1 MNRLR
6 PRSVRFEITAV
17 ATLGTA
23 LVLALA
29 GFVLVTIQ
37 TNQLLDNVDASLS
50 RRADDLA
57 SADLSR
63 GDQPLILTNLSGD
76 DAVVQLVGPEGV
88 LLAATQNAADL
99 APIGPLLPE
108 VEESRTV
115 KDLPVEDD
123 EYRVL
128 SRTINT
134 SSGTATLHVASNI
147 DDLRGTITV
156 LRLSLLTALVVSSI
170 GLSALVWFLVGRT
183 LRPVERIR
191 AEVASIGD
199 ADLGRRV
206 PESGIGDD
214 IDRLAHTMND
224 MLERIE
230 DSVRR
235 QNRFVADASHELRS
249 PLTRMRTDLEV
260 DRSDALANPE
270 ETYERVLEEVIELSV
285 LLDDLLILA
294 RSDARQG
301 ELVERPVDLDDIV
314 LGEVGGIRLRSKV
327 EIDLSNLSAA
337 HLLGDPGQL
346 RRMVRNLLDNAV
358 RHAHSRVEVTLEE
371 RPGTATIEFTV
382 VDDGAGVPDDFA
394 EAVFARFARVDDARG
409 RGRGGSGLGLAITR
423 DIVQRHGGEVWVD
436 TAYRNGA
443 RFCVLLPS
451 AP

>member
-1 MNRLR
+1 
-6 PRSVRFEITAV
+6 
-17 ATLGTA
+17 
-23 LVLALA
+23 
-29 GFVLVTIQ
+29 
-37 TNQLLDNVDASLS
+37 
-50 RRADDLA
+50 
-57 SADLSR
+57 
-63 GDQPLILTNLSGD
+63 LILTNLSGD

-99 APIGPLLPE
+99 APIGPLLPD

-115 KDLPVEDD
+115 NDLPVEDD

-128 SRTINT
+128 SRTIET
-134 SSGTATLHVASNI
+134 SSGTATLHVAANI

-156 LRLSLLTALVVSSI
+156 LELSLLTALVLSSI

-249 PLTRMRTDLEV
+249 PLTRIRTDLEV

-270 ETYERVLEEVIELSV
+270 ETYERVLEEVIELSA

-294 RSDARQG
+294 RADARQG
-301 ELVERPVDLDDIV
+301 YLVQRPVDLDDIV
-314 LGEVGGIRLRSKV
+314 LDEVGGIRPRSKV

-382 VDDGAGVPDDFA
+382 VDDGAGVPDDLA

-409 RGRGGSGLGLAITR
+409 HGLGGSGLGLAITR

-436 TAYRNGA
+436 TAYRDGA

-451 AP
+451 CP